1 MRKFGINHNVSD
13 KYTLVVKLKN
23 NDAVSKCASLLI
35 EKKDR
40 HFNQH
45 RLRKTSVQAYLS
57 DEEMA
62 IVDRIKEQRKFSSYR
77 ELLVNLCQEAE
88 DQAQV
93 FDPVEIKT
101 ERKSKPINGQ
111 QEAKKHTRHDVD
123 IFQLKITSHSVR
135 PMIWRE
141 VLVPASINLDA
152 LHQCIME
159 LFGLEGYHLYEF
171 DGVRD
176 SELTLLEA
184 FKHQQTLHYRYDFG
198 DNWEFTLTKQ
208 KNVEYDSKKSYPYC
222 LKSKGGMM
230 IEDCGSSYGYKLI
243 TDWCR
248 KKTSSTRSALLN
260 YQGDPEILQE
270 FAKFKPDFF
279 DIKEFNED
287 CTKYNAEGGGEI
299 KEEKKLF
306 TS

>member
-1 MRKFGINHNVSD
+1 MK
-13 KYTLVVKLKN
+13 K
-23 NDAVSKCASLLI
+23 NDADSNSVSLLI
-35 EKKDR
+35 KNKDR
-40 HFNQH
+40 HFNKH
-45 RLRKTSVQAYLS
+45 RLRKTSVQAYLN
-57 DEEMA
+57 DEEIA
-62 IVDRIKEQRKFSSYR
+62 IVNRIKGQRKCSSYR
-77 ELLVNLCQEAE
+77 ELLVNLCQEADE
-88 DQAQV
+88 LAQMLE
-93 FDPVEIKT
+93 PTEIKT
-101 ERKSKPINGQ
+101 EKKSKPINGQ
-111 QEAKKHTRHDVD
+111 QEAKKHKRHDVYV
-123 IFQLKITSHSVR
+123 FQLKITSHSVR

-159 LFGLEGYHLYEF
+159 IFGLEGYHLYEF

-176 SELTLLEA
+176 SELTLSKA

-198 DNWEFTLTKQ
+198 DNWEFTITKQ
-208 KNVEYDSKKSYPYC
+208 KNVEVDSKKSYPYC

-248 KKTSSTRSALLN
+248 KKSSSTRSALLN
-260 YQGDPEILQE
+260 YQGDPDILQE

-279 DIKEFNED
+279 DIKAFNED
-287 CTKYNAEGGGEI
+287 CTKYNADGSEI
-299 KEEKKLF
+299 NEENKLL